1 MVSRDVGQK
10 RHKVMGLGAL
20 LSPVSSTSAGVEKLA
35 IVVQDWAEMS
45 LFDGNR
51 WLAGDLSQA
60 ASPMWPIRRRAGRR
74 VVRSAGRNHA
84 SVAEGS
90 RRPIRTAALPSR
102 IVIG

>member
-1 MVSRDVGQK
+1 MVNRNVSQK
-10 RHKVMGLGAL
+10 RHTTMDPAVL

-74 VVRSAGRNHA
+74 VVRSAGKNHA

-102 IVIG
+102 IVTG